1 MASPDNLLY
10 GNNRKMCLCFLHI
23 EPQILMRFKNAGLI
37 NNDVAE
43 EVNNIQKHKKNTDAV
58 EFLLGKLHVDN
69 GANNSSAEEI
79 FSKFKN
85 CLTESGYEN
94 HKDLADHL
102 EGLKPLPALSPHH
115 QQFNRI
121 LQDVHPQLVEYLRP
135 SNFLVFLTPII
146 SKAEIESILAL
157 EKHEGAPSAAFK
169 MLLLLQRTGSNWQAP
184 FVRACEENRY
194 TELAEALK
202 LSLPPE
208 GSSGE
213 QSFDSKME
221 TTDID
226 DVRSHTV
233 QYESMDY
240 DHGDNAG
247 ASSDLNSLK
256 PEFHS
261 SKYVSGKLD
270 FELNID
276 KDEYEEQK
284 FKGLKQGMQLRP
296 YQKELS
302 QNAAKG
308 ENTIILAPT
317 GTGKTIVAVEV
328 IRTHISKCD
337 NPKVAFVVEKKALAD
352 QQEIAIKK
360 FLDGG
365 QVGRS
370 NINVGKVTGDTVLTD
385 LDTVFDSLHIVV
397 LTAGVLSN
405 DHRAVTDQKIAVSK
419 FTLIIIDECHHC
431 QKSHP
436 YNRLMRMYREERNE
450 LISLG
455 QSTDKL
461 PQVVGLTATLGAGKK
476 SRSVPKAVEHGLT
489 ILANMNAKNISMVER
504 EKDSLAEYLNIPE
517 EMTPVYVER
526 REEDPIADKI
536 TELMTEIE
544 REMESLPGYRHIP
557 KASRI
562 KPKDRQEYEQW
573 VMTAIGRY
581 CPEMVES
588 GKERRPLIVCLEYLK
603 IYQKAL
609 CINRDARSKDACT
622 FLREQFEKKLKERDN
637 FIDQNWKFERSFCS
651 NIKVMEKE
659 AIQSQNRNP
668 LLMELEPLIY
678 NEFKN
683 NPDSRAL
690 LFTDTIESTRFLKQ
704 WIDESP
710 KLKQILKSCPMTS
723 ETSEAQRRS
732 SLQKFEDRDYN
743 MMVVTSVMEEGID
756 IGPCNLV
763 YRLNYVPSD
772 CGRIQQKGRIRA
784 ENGKSFFVCYGNLKA
799 NEEMAKVMEKLMADA
814 VKTIKAM
821 TPHLLAQHLERC
833 RKLDKRMTEEETRKR
848 RLKGQSRDWKEYQ
861 LCCKKC
867 SEEACTSFDI
877 KRYNKSHHYVCLQ
890 SFCDEKIDI
899 KPHHKP
905 GQMDDLYKLGKIY
918 CSSCAKDWGV
928 LAKFHDLNIPV
939 LKIDSFVVYEIKPD
953 GSRGN
958 AKVVKKW
965 INAPFTV
972 EDVDVIEDE
981 LSYDV
986 DFESWN

>member
-1 MASPDNLLY
+1 MASPDNLHN
-10 GNNRKMCLCFLHI
+10 GIDRQICLRFLHI
-23 EPQILMRFKNAGLI
+23 EPQLLMGFKNADLI

-43 EVNNIQKHKKNTDAV
+43 EVKNIRENKNNTDAV
-58 EFLLGKLHVDN
+58 EFLLGKLFVDN
-69 GANNSSAEEI
+69 EANNSSAQKTC
-79 FSKFKN
+79 SKFIS
-85 CLTESGYEN
+85 CLRESGYTN
-94 HKDLADHL
+94 HKDLADHF
-102 EGLKPLPALSPHH
+102 EGLKTLPALSDHH
-115 QQFNRI
+115 EQFNRI
-121 LQDVHPQLVEYLRP
+121 LQDAHKELVTYLRP
-135 SNFLVFLTPII
+135 SNFAAFLETDI
-146 SKAEIESILAL
+146 SKADIDSILAQ

-169 MLLLLQRTGSNWQAP
+169 MLLLLQRTCSNWQAP
-184 FVRACEENRY
+184 FVKACEENGF
-194 TELAEALK
+194 TDLADTLRLA
-202 LSLPPE
+202 LPPE

-221 TTDID
+221 TPDSD

-233 QYESMDY
+233 EFESMDY
-240 DHGDNAG
+240 DYGDNAG

-261 SKYVSGKLD
+261 SKNVSDKLY
-270 FELNID
+270 FEPNID

-284 FKGLKQGMQLRP
+284 FKGVKQGMQLRP

-302 QNAAKG
+302 QNASKG

-317 GTGKTIVAVEV
+317 GTGKTNVAVDV
-328 IRTHISKCD
+328 IRTHISNCN

-370 NINVGKVTGDTVLTD
+370 KINIGKVTGDSVLTD
-385 LDTVFDSLHIVV
+385 LEMLMDSLDIVV

-405 DHRAVTDQKIAVSK
+405 DETIAVSK

-476 SRSVPKAVEHGLT
+476 SRSVAKAVEHGLT
-489 ILANMNAKNISMVER
+489 ILANMNAKNISMVEI
-504 EKDSLAEYLNIPE
+504 EKDSLAEYSKIPE
-517 EMTPVYVER
+517 E
-526 REEDPIADKI
+526 
-536 TELMTEIE
+536 
-544 REMESLPGYRHIP
+544 SYRHIP
-557 KASRI
+557 KASTV

-573 VMTAIGRY
+573 VMTAIGRH
-581 CPEMVES
+581 CPEMVYS
-588 GKERRPLIVCLEYLK
+588 GEERRPLIVCLEYLK

-609 CINRDARSKDACT
+609 CINRDARSKDACK
-622 FLREQFEKKLKERDN
+622 FLREQFEKKSKERES
-637 FIDQNWKFERSFCS
+637 FIDQNRKFEKSFYD
-651 NIKVMEKE
+651 NIKVMEKQAKLPE
-659 AIQSQNRNP
+659 YGNP
-668 LLMELEPLIY
+668 LLVELELLIY

-690 LFTDTIESTRFLKQ
+690 LFTDTIESTHFLKQ

-710 KLKQILKSCPMTS
+710 KLRQILKSCPMTR

-732 SLQKFEDRDYN
+732 SLQKFEERDYN

-799 NEEMAKVMEKLMADA
+799 NEQMAKLMEKVMADA
-814 VKTIKAM
+814 VKAIRAM
-821 TPHLLAQHLERC
+821 TPHMLAQHLERC
-833 RKLDKRMTEEETRKR
+833 RKLDKRMTEEGTRKR
-848 RLKGQSRDWKEYQ
+848 RLQRQSRDFKEYL

-867 SEEACTSFDI
+867 GEEACSSFDI
-877 KRYNKSHHYVCLQ
+877 KRYSKSHHYVSLQ

-905 GQMDDLYKLGKIY
+905 GPMDDLYKLGKIY
-918 CSSCAKDWGV
+918 CSNCAKDWGV
-928 LAKFHDLNIPV
+928 LAKFQELIIPV
-939 LKIDSFVVYEIKPD
+939 IKIDSFVVYEINTD
-953 GSRGN
+953 ASRG
-958 AKVVKKW
+958 KVKIAKKW
-965 INAPFTV
+965 ANAPFTV